1 MTQNPYQQNI
11 DILKEFF
18 RKPIILVFAILS
30 FVNIVFQF
38 FIGIINPYS
47 SAVKRAAEFF
57 VQQQQNSPA
66 NVSISNFPSVN
77 INILAILIAVAFLLF
92 YIFSKNKDN
101 NLSVPSTMYKVV
113 SIIQLVISCIVTALI
128 IGALSLFGTMGLVL
142 SPYQDATES
151 TRNAGAIMSM
161 FSVTLLAIVIP
172 IFAFVVLSAIA
183 RLLFANSI
191 KKSLTS
197 IYLYRKGA
205 MFFGILHFIVVAA
218 TVFSI
223 FGFIILYFTQE
234 YMFHAFSPL
243 QIALVLVQFGLSI
256 AIDLTAGL
264 IAVKYS
270 SYIKNVSQKFRV
282 EVPAPSEVEPA
293 PQPIINHTAPDVQ
306 PAPIINQ
313 PQGDNPYAT
322 VQTYQQPVHEEVP
335 QAPVQTYQQPVQEGI
350 PQAPVQQYSQP
361 VQQEFPEAPAA
372 ESPQPK
378 FVEQPVEQKQTEPVP
393 QTESTTEEVPEPEP
407 EQHNEQAEEKP
418 AYVPRFCTAC
428 GNPVNPGDNY
438 CNHCGAEIIYDL

>member
-18 RKPIILVFAILS
+18 RKPIIPVFAILS
-30 FVNIVFQF
+30 FVNIVLQLC
-38 FIGIINPYS
+38 IGIINPYS

-151 TRNAGAIMSM
+151 TRNAGAILSM

-172 IFAFVVLSAIA
+172 ILAFVVLSAIA

-197 IYLYRKGA
+197 IYLYKKGA

-223 FGFIILYFTQE
+223 FGFLILYFTQE

-282 EVPAPSEVEPA
+282 EVPAP
-293 PQPIINHTAPDVQ
+293 
-306 PAPIINQ
+306 IINQ

-322 VQTYQQPVHEEVP
+322 VQTHQQPVQEEVP
-335 QAPVQTYQQPVQEGI
+335 QAPVQTYQQPVQEEI

-378 FVEQPVEQKQTEPVP
+378 
-393 QTESTTEEVPEPEP
+393 EEVPEPEP
-407 EQHNEQAEEKP
+407 EQHNEQTEEKP